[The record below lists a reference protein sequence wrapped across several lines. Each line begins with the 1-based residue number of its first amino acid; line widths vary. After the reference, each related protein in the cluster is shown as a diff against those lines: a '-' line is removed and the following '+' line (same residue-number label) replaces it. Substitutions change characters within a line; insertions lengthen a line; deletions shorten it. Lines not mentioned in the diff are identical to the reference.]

1 MKRDAV
7 IAFYH
12 ANYVAKILSASK
24 KQEFSIYEN
33 FPLWNDEEIKEIKI
47 EMYKQKLLKQNERL
61 KSINREEV

>member
-1 MKRDAV
+1 MKKEAV

-12 ANYVAKILSASK
+12 ANYMAKILSASK

-33 FPLWNDEEIKEIKI
+33 FPLWNDEEIKEMKV

-61 KSINREEV
+61 KSKREEV